1 MLNFNLYVFA
11 ERNAGIVTTERIVL
25 RFGLPR
31 RVKSLLPAA
40 QR

>member
-1 MLNFNLYVFA
+1 MSAQYMFTEWDA
-11 ERNAGIVTTERIVL
+11 RIVTTKGIVL

-31 RVKSLLPAA
+31 RVKSLFSTA